1 MRWLLWL
8 CILAA
13 LIDLRAF
20 GLTDL
25 DEGFY
30 ASVAWAMRQS
40 GDWRTPTFL
49 GEPWF
54 EKPPLLYWLMV
65 GSMRVFGENE
75 FALRLPSAVM
85 YALTIV
91 LLAWWGNRRLGHGAG
106 SWAALLFALAPLSL
120 ILARLA
126 ITDMALAFFLTAA
139 VIALWEARGLG
150 WSLIGGV
157 ALGLAFL
164 TKGPFGLGLVG
175 LLYLWNARTLHAQ
188 GLRFRWVLFALGVAL
203 LTALPWYVGVYLQ
216 HGAAFFNEFVV
227 KQNLLRFAGGDTA
240 HSVLPLIQRGDVGG
254 VLAGVAVYLLFYVVV
269 LWLGG
274 LSMVGGVRVLWTR
287 EDDPLRL
294 YLRRW
299 AWLVF
304 GLFTLSFTKLPAYIF
319 PMFPALALLVGARVA
334 RGRVLHTPTPA
345 LPAGGEG
352 DAPTPALPAGGEG
365 DAPTPALSAGGEGD
379 APTPALPAGGEGAT
393 PTPALPAG
401 GEGDAS
407 PPPFTGEVGRGA
419 KSRAPVRRVL
429 TVASLARSAGTLA
442 TALGAAVWAGV
453 ALYRPLWEG
462 APWAIALALGMP
474 FVMLALNR
482 PVAPPWMRVVGA
494 LALLIGWNGALTGYD
509 RLALRPV
516 RDLALKPPPYRTLI
530 LYRVNP
536 GYPSLQFYRRGAYLP
551 VSNPATAQAQ
561 MTQTGAYC
569 LTTDPD
575 FGGESAIRIGQAEA
589 MGRAFYLFAPKYANE

>member
-13 LIDLRAF
+13 LIDLCAF

-30 ASVAWAMRQS
+30 ASVAWEMRHS

-65 GSMRVFGENE
+65 GSMRVFGESE
-75 FALRLPSAVM
+75 FALRLPSALM

-91 LLAWWGNRRLGHGAG
+91 LLAWWGNRRLGQGAG

-126 ITDMALAFFLTAA
+126 ITDMALAFFLTVA
-139 VIALWEARGLG
+139 VIALWEVRGLG

-175 LLYLWNARTLHAQ
+175 LLYVWNARTLHAR

-216 HGAAFFNEFVV
+216 HGAAFFGEFVV

-240 HSVLPLIQRGDVGG
+240 HSVLPLIQRGDVGS

-274 LSMVGGVRVLWTR
+274 LSMVGGASVLWSR

-334 RGRVLHTPTPA
+334 RVVYTPTP
-345 LPAGGEG
+345 
-352 DAPTPALPAGGEG
+352 T
-365 DAPTPALSAGGEGD
+365 
-379 APTPALPAGGEGAT
+379 LPAGGEGAT
-393 PTPALPAG
+393 PTPALPACGEGATPIPALPAG
-401 GEGDAS
+401 GEGATPTPTLPARGEGGAS

-419 KSRAPVRRVL
+419 KSRAPVRRLL
-429 TVASLARSAGTLA
+429 TVASLARSAGTLV
-442 TALGAAVWAGV
+442 TVLGAAVWAGV

-462 APWAIALALGMP
+462 APWATALALGMP
-474 FVMLALNR
+474 LAMLALNR
-482 PVAPPWMRVVGA
+482 PVAPPWMRGVGA

-530 LYRVNP
+530 VYRVNP

-551 VSNPATAQAQ
+551 IGDPATAQAQ

-569 LTTDPD
+569 LTTDPG
-575 FGGESAIRIGQAEA
+575 FGGEAAIRIGQAQA
-589 MGRAFYLFAPKYANE
+589 MGRAFYLFAPKYAQSQQKPP

>member
-30 ASVAWAMRQS
+30 ASVAWEMRHS

-75 FALRLPSAVM
+75 FALRLPSALM
-85 YALTIV
+85 YALTIL
-91 LLAWWGNRRLGHGAG
+91 LLAWWGNRRLVQGAG

-126 ITDMALAFFLTAA
+126 ITDMALAFFLAVA

-175 LLYLWNARTLHAQ
+175 LLYVWNARTLHAR

-240 HSVLPLIQRGDVGG
+240 HSVLPLIQRGDVGS

-274 LSMVGGVRVLWTR
+274 LSMVGGASVLWAR

-334 RGRVLHTPTPA
+334 RVVYTPTPT
-345 LPAGGEG
+345 L
-352 DAPTPALPAGGEG
+352 L
-365 DAPTPALSAGGEGD
+365 
-379 APTPALPAGGEGAT
+379 AGGEGAT

-401 GEGDAS
+401 GEGAES

-419 KSRAPVRRVL
+419 KSRAPTRRLL
-429 TVASLARSAGTLA
+429 TAASLARSASTLA
-442 TALGAAVWAGV
+442 IALGAAVWAGV

-462 APWAIALALGMP
+462 APWAVALALGMP
-474 FVMLALNR
+474 LAMLALNR
-482 PVAPPWMRVVGA
+482 PVAPPWMRGVGA
-494 LALLIGWNGALTGYD
+494 LALLIGWNGALMGYD

-516 RDLALKPPPYRTLI
+516 RELALKPPPYRTLI

-536 GYPSLQFYRRGAYLP
+536 GCPSLQFYRRGAYLP
-551 VSNPATAQAQ
+551 VGDPATAQAR

-569 LTTDPD
+569 LTTDPA
-575 FGGESAIRIGQAEA
+575 FGGEAVIRIGQAEA
-589 MGRAFYLFAPKYANE
+589 MGRVFYLFAPKYTNE

>member
-30 ASVAWAMRQS
+30 ASVAWEMRHS

-75 FALRLPSAVM
+75 FALRLPSALM
-85 YALTIV
+85 YALTLL
-91 LLAWWGNRRLGHGAG
+91 LLAWWGNRRLGMGAG

-126 ITDMALAFFLTAA
+126 ITDMALAFFLAVA

-175 LLYLWNARTLHAQ
+175 LLYLWNARTLHAR
-188 GLRFRWVLFALGVAL
+188 GLRFRWVLVALGVAL

-240 HSVLPLIQRGDVGG
+240 HSVLPLIQRGDVGS

-274 LSMVGGVRVLWTR
+274 LSMVGGANVLWTR
-287 EDDPLRL
+287 EDDPLRI

-319 PMFPALALLVGARVA
+319 PMFPVLGLLVGARVA
-334 RGRVLHTPTPA
+334 RVVYTPTPT

-352 DAPTPALPAGGEG
+352 G
-365 DAPTPALSAGGEGD
+365 
-379 APTPALPAGGEGAT
+379 
-393 PTPALPAG
+393 
-401 GEGDAS
+401 AS

-419 KSRAPVRRVL
+419 KSRAPVRRLL
-429 TVASLARSAGTLA
+429 TVASLARSAGTLV
-442 TALGAAVWAGV
+442 TVLGAAVWAGV

-462 APWAIALALGMP
+462 APWATALALGMP
-474 FVMLALNR
+474 LAMLALNR
-482 PVAPPWMRVVGA
+482 PVAPPWMRGVGA
-494 LALLIGWNGALTGYD
+494 LALLIGWNGALMGYD

-551 VSNPATAQAQ
+551 VGDPAAAQAQ

-575 FGGESAIRIGQAEA
+575 FGGESAIRIGQAQA
-589 MGRAFYLFAPKYANE
+589 MGRAFYLFAPKYTQSQQKPP

>member
-8 CILAA
+8 CVLAA

-30 ASVAWAMRQS
+30 ASVAWEMRHS

-75 FALRLPSAVM
+75 FALRLPSALM
-85 YALTIV
+85 YALTLL
-91 LLAWWGNRRLGHGAG
+91 LLAWWGNRRLGQGAG

-126 ITDMALAFFLTAA
+126 ITDMALAFFLAVA

-175 LLYLWNARTLHAQ
+175 LLYVWNARTLHAR

-216 HGAAFFNEFVV
+216 HGAAFFGEFAV
-227 KQNLLRFAGGDTA
+227 KQNLMRFAGGDTA

-254 VLAGVAVYLLFYVVV
+254 VLAGIAVYLLFYVVV

-274 LSMVGGVRVLWTR
+274 LSMVGGANVLWAR

-319 PMFPALALLVGARVA
+319 PMFPVLALLVGARVA
-334 RGRVLHTPTPA
+334 RVVYTPTPT
-345 LPAGGEG
+345 LPAGGEE
-352 DAPTPALPAGGEG
+352 AE
-365 DAPTPALSAGGEGD
+365 
-379 APTPALPAGGEGAT
+379 
-393 PTPALPAG
+393 
-401 GEGDAS
+401 S

-419 KSRAPVRRVL
+419 KSRAPTRRLL
-429 TVASLARSAGTLA
+429 TVASLARSAGTLV
-442 TALGAAVWAGV
+442 TVLGAAVWAGV

-462 APWAIALALGMP
+462 APWAVALALGMP
-474 FVMLALNR
+474 LTMLALNR
-482 PVAPPWMRVVGA
+482 PVAPPWMRGLGA

-516 RDLALKPPPYRTLI
+516 RELALKPPPYRTLI

-551 VSNPATAQAQ
+551 VGDPATAQAQ

-575 FGGESAIRIGQAEA
+575 FGGDSAIRIGQAEA
-589 MGRAFYLFAPKYANE
+589 MGRTFYLFAPKYTQSQPKPP